1 MKKLFAYSL
10 LIALVFGACRK
21 SDNSKLPDLIRVPT
35 PNLVL
40 DATSDKFISPASP
53 ATFKAKF
60 SVDLKFTS
68 DIPPKEMDLVVM
80 KNGNKATIKTVKADI
95 TTFPTAIEVTGQQL
109 IDLFGA
115 PIADGDVFVFGVD
128 ITTQAGM
135 VFQAFPGTGA
145 GWGTG
150 IANQAGGVTTSLTFI
165 KPCTFVPA
173 SYAGEFLIVSDE
185 WEDYHAGDVIEI
197 TPINATQFSF
207 EYLTSPA
214 TPIVVTV
221 NPADNS
227 VSVPRQSYGKYGTTE
242 LFAQST
248 GTTNQVNPCDNS
260 LTLALQHTNSTG
272 GSYGTFTIRLKKK
285 T

>member
-1 MKKLFAYSL
+1 MKKIFAYSL
-10 LIALVFGACRK
+10 LITLVFAACRK
-21 SDNSKLPDLIRVPT
+21 SDNPKLPDLIRVPT
-35 PNLVL
+35 PNLVM

-60 SVDLKFTS
+60 NVDLKFAS

-80 KNGNKATIKTVKADI
+80 KNNNKGNVKTVRADI
-95 TTFPTAIEVTGQQL
+95 TSYPTAIEVTGQQL

-128 ITTQAGM
+128 ITTQEGM
-135 VFQAFPGTGA
+135 VFQAFPATGSA
-145 GWGTG
+145 WGTG
-150 IANQAGGVTTSLTFI
+150 IANQAGGVTTTLQFI

-173 SYAGEFLIVSDE
+173 SYAGEFEVVSDE
-185 WEDYHAGDVIEI
+185 WEDYHAGDVLEL

-207 EYLTSPA
+207 TYLTSPA

-227 VSVPRQSYGKYGTTE
+227 ISVPRQSYGKYGSTE
-242 LFAQST
+242 LFAQSA

-260 LTLALQHTNSTG
+260 LVLALTHTNATG
-272 GSYGTFTIRLKKK
+272 GSYGTYTIRLKKK
-285 T
+285 